1 MLRSSQQDTKEAV
14 ELRTYSKKKLELGF
28 PEEQKIGAFW
38 LKRETDED
46 V

>member
-1 MLRSSQQDTKEAV
+1 MLRSSQQDTKLM
-14 ELRTYSKKKLELGF
+14 LRTYSKKKLELVI

-38 LKRETDED
+38 LKSETDED